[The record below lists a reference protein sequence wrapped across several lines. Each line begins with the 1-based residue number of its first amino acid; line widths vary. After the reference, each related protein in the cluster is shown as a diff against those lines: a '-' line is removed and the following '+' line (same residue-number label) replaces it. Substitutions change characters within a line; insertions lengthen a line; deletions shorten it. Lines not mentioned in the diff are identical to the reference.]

1 MVIHLKKKTAG
12 IIGMRFALSSKDSDD
27 LSVTISMGENYQEP
41 GAKCSSRGNLGKNNE
56 SALKDSK

>member
-12 IIGMRFALSSKDSDD
+12 IIGIRFALFSNDSDD
-27 LSVTISMGENYQEP
+27 LSVTICMEENYQEP
-41 GAKCSSRGNLGKNNE
+41 RAKCSSGGNLEKNNE